1 MPTMVSLNLKGW
13 GIRASNGWEAE
24 GGIISDELVREGCQ
38 EEEEDYVC
46 RAARTERWTTCF

>member
-1 MPTMVSLNLKGW
+1 MVSLNLKGW
-13 GIRASNGWEAE
+13 GIRASNGWKAE

-46 RAARTERWTTCF
+46 RAARTERWTTRF